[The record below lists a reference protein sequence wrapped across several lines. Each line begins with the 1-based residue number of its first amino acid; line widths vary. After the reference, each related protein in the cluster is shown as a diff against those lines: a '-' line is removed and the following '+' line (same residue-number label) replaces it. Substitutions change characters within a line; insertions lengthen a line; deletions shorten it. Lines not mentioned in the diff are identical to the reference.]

1 MTFTRTFLGAALT
14 ALALSSTAIA
24 GDGAL
29 GVYLT
34 EDDGSRGALVEEVA
48 ANSAAARADL
58 RKGDRIVKCDGK
70 KTPNGTALIRHL
82 VDGNAGQV
90 LKLRVNRD
98 GWEKTIRVTLA
109 PKTNTKKAAP
119 KSTRQAPSSGERG
132 FLGIYLRQ
140 NESGAAVVDGVME
153 GSPAAKGGLK
163 VGDTITSVGKRAVSD
178 PSALITAVSQYGVGD
193 QLNFKVSRRGANK
206 TVAVTL
212 GRRPAEGSP
221 PPAPAAPAKP
231 APAPSTAGKARP
243 YIGIALIDS
252 EGKGPLTVDD
262 VQAGSPGERF
272 GLRPQDVIV
281 SANGTSLK
289 TIEDFVQLMGKL
301 SAGDSVQFKIERDGW
316 KSDVRVTLGTA
327 K

>member
-14 ALALSSTAIA
+14 VLAISSTAIA
-24 GDGAL
+24 GDGVL

-34 EDDGSRGALVEEVA
+34 EDDGSKGALVEEVA
-48 ANSAAARADL
+48 ANSAASRADL
-58 RKGDRIVKCDGK
+58 RKGDRILKCDGQA
-70 KTPNGTALIRHL
+70 TPNGAALIRHL
-82 VDGNAGQV
+82 MEGNAGQT
-90 LKLRVNRD
+90 LKLRVSRD
-98 GWEKTIRVTLA
+98 GWQKTIRVKLA
-109 PKTNTKKAAP
+109 PKHKARKQRK
-119 KSTRQAPSSGERG
+119 KSTKRAPAGERG

-163 VGDTITSVGKRAVSD
+163 VGDLITSVGDRSVSD

-193 QLNFKVSRRGANK
+193 KLSFGVSRRGNSK
-206 TVAVTL
+206 NVAVTL
-212 GRRPAEGSP
+212 GRRPAAGSP

-231 APAPSTAGKARP
+231 APAPSAGSKTRP
-243 YIGIALIDS
+243 YIGIALVDS

-262 VQAGSPGERF
+262 VQAGSPAERF

-281 SANGTSLK
+281 SANGKSLK
-289 TIEDFVQLMGKL
+289 TIEDFVKLMGRL
-301 SAGDSVQFKIERDGW
+301 NAGDSVQFKIERDGW
-316 KSDVRVTLGTA
+316 KSDVRVTLGAA